1 MKEIAIIAG
10 GGTLHKKSKLYQL
23 TPYMKNEYLCVG
35 GRTNYSTDLP
45 DTAKSPLI
53 FDSRHFAVKLLILHY
68 HVIIGHQGVEVILNE
83 LRQRF
88 WILQARKA
96 IKRAMRYCP
105 ICSLWRAIP
114 RVTQMGQLPDF
125 RLKKP
130 QPQRAFVYTGI
141 DFFGHFEVTIGRRR
155 EKRYGVLFTC
165 MSVRAIHIEI
175 AETLNTDSTL
185 LAIKRFMSKRGKPQ
199 MFLTDNGTNFH
210 AAEKELKKAYE
221 DVNLEVIRQGLCAES
236 IEWKFIPP
244 GSPHMGGAWERM
256 VRSVKTTLSII
267 LKDRSPRQE
276 VFHTVMIEAEH
287 IVNSR
292 PLTYI
297 SSSPEDEESLTPN
310 HFLIGTSSILK
321 PPGLFDGT
329 KWNVRKQWLIA
340 ENLNEH
346 FWNRWVKEYIPT
358 LTKRTKWFEQNQNL
372 KEGDSFDG

>member
-1 MKEIAIIAG
+1 M
-10 GGTLHKKSKLYQL
+10 
-23 TPYMKNEYLCVG
+23 
-35 GRTNYSTDLP
+35 
-45 DTAKSPLI
+45 
-53 FDSRHFAVKLLILHY
+53 
-68 HVIIGHQGVEVILNE
+68 GHQGVEVILNE

-105 ICSLWRAIP
+105 ICSLRRAIS

-165 MSVRAIHIEI
+165 MSVGAIHIEI
-175 AETLNTDSTL
+175 AETLNTDSNL
-185 LAIKRFMSKRGKPQ
+185 LAIKRFMSRRGKPQ

-236 IEWKFIPP
+236 IDWKFIPP

-310 HFLIGTSSILK
+310 HFLIGSSSILK

-372 KEGDSFDG
+372 KEGDLIVLMDSKLPRNNWPKGVVYKTYPGKDGKVRVVDIKLKSGIYRRPVSKLCKVECLEMGEEIGSSRGGENVED